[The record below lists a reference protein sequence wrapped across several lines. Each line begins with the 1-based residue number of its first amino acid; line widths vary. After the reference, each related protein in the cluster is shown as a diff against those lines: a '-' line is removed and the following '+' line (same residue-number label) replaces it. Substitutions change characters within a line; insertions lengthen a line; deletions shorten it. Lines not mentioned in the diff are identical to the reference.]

1 MTIDRVATNS
11 QAQYMLQQIAQANAN
26 LSQTQA
32 QVASGKVS
40 SDYSGLGDKV
50 AILEAARSASS
61 RADAYQ
67 ATTQLAI
74 TQTDLQNTQ
83 LTTLSN
89 LAAQLRQA
97 VTTALANNDASTL
110 MTQAQGI
117 FDQAVQ
123 ILNSQD
129 ANGNYIYGGD
139 KDNTPPVTATSL
151 ADLQALPSA
160 SDAFANGTVTRSVN
174 VGDGENVQI
183 GLLASD
189 IGQGL
194 MQSLKDI
201 ADFNAGP
208 NGNFGSNL
216 TGAQSDFLGSQI
228 PAITSVD
235 QSLNNSA
242 AANGYTYNRLQDALG
257 RQQSLS
263 TLYKGFTSDLE
274 DVDMATAVSNLNQ
287 NQVALQAALQV
298 TSQLNN
304 ISLLN
309 YLPATTATG

>member
-1 MTIDRVATNS
+1 MTIDRVATSS
-11 QAQYMLQQIAQANAN
+11 QAQYMLQQIQQASAN
-26 LSQTQA
+26 LDRSQA

-40 SDYSGLGDKV
+40 SDYAGLGDKV
-50 AILEAARSASS
+50 AILEAARSASA

-67 ATTQLAI
+67 SATQLAI

-83 LTTLSN
+83 LTALSN

-110 MTQAQGI
+110 MTQAQSI
-117 FDQAVQ
+117 YDQAVQ
-123 ILNSQD
+123 ILNTKD
-129 ANGNYIYGGD
+129 ANGNYLYGGD
-139 KDNTPPVTATSL
+139 KDNLPPVSAAGL
-151 ADLQALPSA
+151 ADLQAMGA
-160 SDAFANGTVTRSVN
+160 VSDAFQNGTVARSVN
-174 VGDGENVQI
+174 VGDGESVKI

-189 IGQGL
+189 IGTGL
-194 MQSLKDI
+194 LQSLKDI

-216 TGAQSDFLGSQI
+216 NGAQSDFLGNAI
-228 PAITSVD
+228 PAVTTVD
-235 QSLNNSA
+235 QALNNQA
-242 AANGYTYNRLQDALG
+242 AANGYVYNRLQDASD

-274 DVDMATAVSNLNQ
+274 DVDMAKAVSNLNQ

-298 TSQLNN
+298 TAQLNK

-309 YLPATTATG
+309 YLAPPSG

>member
-11 QAQYMLQQIAQANAN
+11 QAQYMLQQIAQANSN
-26 LSQTQA
+26 LNQSQQ

-40 SDYSGLGDKV
+40 GDYSGLGDKV
-50 AILEAARSASS
+50 SILEAARSASA

-67 ATTQLAI
+67 ATTQLAV

-83 LTTLSN
+83 LTTLGN

-117 FDQAVQ
+117 FDQAAQ
-123 ILNSQD
+123 ILNSKD
-129 ANGNYIYGGD
+129 ANGNYLYGGD
-139 KDNTPPVTATSL
+139 KDDTPPVPVTSL
-151 ADLQALPSA
+151 SDLQSLGSV
-160 SDAFANGTVTRSVN
+160 SQAFANGTVARSVN
-174 VGDGENVQI
+174 VGDGETVQI

-189 IGQGL
+189 VGSGL
-194 MQSLKDI
+194 MQALKDI
-201 ADFNAGP
+201 AGFNAGP
-208 NGNFGSNL
+208 SGNLGSNL
-216 TGAQSDFLGSQI
+216 TGAQSDFLSSEI
-228 PAITSVD
+228 PSVTSVA
-235 QSLNNSA
+235 QGLNNTA
-242 AANGYTYNRLQDALG
+242 AANGYTYNRLQDALS

-298 TSQLNN
+298 TSQLNQ

-309 YLPATTATG
+309 YLPVSATG